1 MRSGRP
7 PGGFYEEDE
16 PIFVREPLRPL
27 ALRLDGRW
35 SGPLA
40 IGALILLALL
50 FVGPAIGLY
59 GDALWFDRLG
69 YGSVFRTRLRAQAV
83 SFLAF
88 GVVFFLFAL
97 ANALPALGFR
107 GRRRLLTTI
116 GVRQRVLWTPL
127 AGVTLTAVFLLSLLF
142 GRIGAAQ
149 WDTTLRFLHQ
159 VPFGRSDPVWHRDLS
174 FYLFSL
180 PFFRFAWGWLLAMVV
195 VVGAGVVL
203 LYLSH
208 SGFQDLTLSRIAL
221 RHVSLLAALFF
232 GLMAAHYFLSLQEV
246 VLGKRSVVWGAGFTD
261 LNARVPALGFM
272 VVLMLVLSGF
282 MFFNA
287 VLREQ
292 WPLAVSAVAWI
303 AAILL
308 VTVLI
313 PSAVQRFV
321 VQPSELTRERPYL
334 EREIAATREAYGL
347 DQIEEIKATVD
358 QQVTAALVSEHRQTI
373 ESARLWDPRYLP
385 ATYNQ
390 VQALRQYYEFKDI
403 AVDRYTLNGQVR
415 QLELSARE
423 LNPQKGFQPTW
434 VNQRLKLTHGYGAVA
449 SLVNVADRGGLPEL
463 VLRDLP
469 PTGELKVDRPAIY
482 FSRSPSDYVIVDS
495 KEQEFDYPSG
505 EVNISTRW
513 EGKTGVLLSGPLRR
527 LVFALRLGDL
537 NILLSPLITSE
548 SQLLFHRRIED
559 RAQTLAPFFA
569 LDSDPYLVIADG
581 KLYWMM
587 DGYARSDSYPYSERL
602 ANRDRTVSFNYLRNS
617 IKIVVDAYDGSTSFY
632 RIDMQDPVAATYDRI
647 FPGLLKPIDSMPAA
661 LRPHLRYP
669 QDLLRIQAEIFRR
682 YHMQDPQAFYN
693 REDLWDIANE
703 HVTQTTRAPID
714 PYYVVLKLPGQTS
727 EEFLL
732 MLPFTVSNKTNMSAY
747 MAARSDGA
755 NYGKLVVF
763 RYSKDELIIGPEQ
776 VEASIRGD
784 SVIQAQVFPLSSQGS
799 SVILGNLLVLPIGR
813 ALLFVEPLYTK
824 SETSQFPQLR
834 KVIVA
839 DGTRAA
845 MADTLDKALEA
856 LIGSPISTPDQKPAP
871 GGPAPPPATL
881 AALLQDAVTRYAR
894 AQDLLRQGD
903 LGGYQR
909 EIDEVGRLLRE
920 AQRLTGAAPSPSP
933 GGSPTP
939 SPTRR

>member
-1 MRSGRP
+1 MRSGRS
-7 PGGFYEEDE
+7 PGGFYEEEE
-16 PIFVREPLRPL
+16 PTFIREPPRPITLRFD
-27 ALRLDGRW
+27 ARW

-40 IGALILLALL
+40 IGALLLLAIL
-50 FVGPAIGLY
+50 FLGPAIGLY
-59 GDALWFDRLG
+59 TDWLWFDRLG
-69 YGSVFRTRLRAQAV
+69 YGSVFGTRLRAQSL
-83 SFLAF
+83 SFLVF
-88 GVVFFLFAL
+88 GAAFFLFAL

-127 AGVTLTAVFLLSLLF
+127 AAVVLIAIALLTLLF
-142 GRIGAAQ
+142 ARIGAAQ
-149 WDTTLRFLHQ
+149 WDTTLRFLNQ
-159 VPFGRSDPVWHRDLS
+159 VPFGRSDPVWSHDLA
-174 FYLFSL
+174 FYVFTL
-180 PFFRFAWGWLLAMVV
+180 PFYRFVWGWLLAMVL
-195 VVGAGVVL
+195 VVGAGVVT
-203 LYLSH
+203 LYLSRT
-208 SGFQDLTLSRIAL
+208 GFQDLTLSRAAL
-221 RHVSLLAALFF
+221 RHLSVVAALFF
-232 GLMAAHYFLSLQEV
+232 GLMAAHYFLSLQEI

-261 LNARVPALGFM
+261 LNARVPALWFM
-272 VVLMLVLSGF
+272 AVLMLALAGF
-282 MFFNA
+282 MLFNA
-287 VLREQ
+287 VLKEQ
-292 WPLAVSAVAWI
+292 WPLAVGAVAWI
-303 AAILL
+303 AALVV

-313 PSAVQRFV
+313 PSAVQRFL

-347 DQIEEIKATVD
+347 HLTEEIKATVD
-358 QQVTAALVSEHRQTI
+358 QQVTAPLVTEHRQTI

-403 AVDRYTLNGQVR
+403 AVDRYVINGQVR

-449 SLVNVADRGGLPEL
+449 SPVNVADRGGLPEL
-463 VLRDLP
+463 LLRDLP
-469 PTGELKVDRPAIY
+469 PTGELKVDRPALY

-505 EVNISTRW
+505 EGNVSTRW
-513 EGKTGVLLSGPLRR
+513 EGKNGVPLNGALRR
-527 LVFALRLGDL
+527 LAFATRLGDL
-537 NILLSPLITSE
+537 NILLSPLITPE
-548 SQLLFHRRIED
+548 SQLLFRRRIEE

-569 LDSDPYLVIADG
+569 LDSDPYLVVADG

-617 IKIVVDAYDGSTSFY
+617 VKIVVDAYDGSTSFY
-632 RIDMQDPVAATYDRI
+632 RIDLQDPVAATYDRI
-647 FPGLLKPIDSMPAA
+647 FPGLMKPIDSMPAA

-669 QDLLRIQAEIFRR
+669 QDLFRIQAEVFRR

-703 HVTQTTRAPID
+703 HITPSTRAPID
-714 PYYVVLKLPGQTS
+714 PYYVILKLPGQTT

-732 MLPFTVSNKTNMSAY
+732 MLPFAVSNKTNMSAY

-755 NYGKLVVF
+755 NYGKLLVF

-784 SVIQAQVFPLSSQGS
+784 PVIQPQLNLLSSQGS
-799 SVILGNLLVLPIGR
+799 NVILGNLLVLPIGR
-813 ALLFVEPLYTK
+813 ALLFVEPVYTK

-845 MADTLDKALEA
+845 MDVTLDKALEA
-856 LIGSPISTPDQKPAP
+856 LIGSPISPEQRPAP
-871 GGPAPPPATL
+871 GAPAPPPSTL
-881 AALLQDAVTRYAR
+881 AALLQEATTRFAR

-933 GGSPTP
+933 GASPSP